1 MPSNI
6 TSVQT
11 TNAAVGASNV
21 AGVLRLRGDDLVRQH
36 SAAHQEPAAA
46 AHGDGR
52 RGDREYREPFDGPN
66 PGASSWLCSSS
77 RAAPLFPFDEALT
90 PSLSRSADSWPEGRG
105 VPHYRPLRTNEAAT
119 RPLGATTDQ
128 RVFVTLMM
136 SGVFVLGRVHGIWA
150 STVGR
155 VANVWEYPIGG
166 QF

>member
-1 MPSNI
+1 MPPAI
-6 TSVQT
+6 TSVET

-36 SAAHQEPAAA
+36 SAAQQEPAAA
-46 AHGDGR
+46 PHSQGR
-52 RGDREYREPFDGPN
+52 RPDREYREPFDGPN
-66 PGASSWLCSSS
+66 P
-77 RAAPLFPFDEALT
+77 E
-90 PSLSRSADSWPEGRG
+90 SWPEGRG

-155 VANVWEYPIGG
+155 VANVWEYPVGG